1 MINDKSTIMK
11 QKKTRTK
18 YFTPAGKTMQSV
30 GLMMFIVALF
40 GFLVVKITSWFNVD
54 TNWFVTLA
62 ITGYNVWLLGE
73 VLCLYGGHWSK
84 RTQVWLIITTIVVCL
99 SLLLIALS
107 LFRVGSPGYI
117 ILILLIGN
125 IMEYRVAGRMKKESQ
140 ESNEQ

>member
-1 MINDKSTIMK
+1 
-11 QKKTRTK
+11 
-18 YFTPAGKTMQSV
+18 
-30 GLMMFIVALF
+30 MMFIAAIA
-40 GFLVVKITSWFNVD
+40 GFLILRITSWFNVD

-84 RTQVWLIITTIVVCL
+84 RTQIWLIITTIVVSL
-99 SLLLIALS
+99 SLLLIVLL

-125 IMEYRVAGRMKKESQ
+125 IMEYRVAGKMKKEAQ
-140 ESNEQ
+140 QSNEQ

>member
-1 MINDKSTIMK
+1 MK
-11 QKKTRTK
+11 QKKTRTR
-18 YFTPAGKTMQSV
+18 YFTPAGKTMNSI
-30 GLMMFIVALF
+30 GLTMFIAAIAC
-40 GFLVVKITSWFNVD
+40 FLILRITSWFNVD

-84 RTQVWLIITTIVVCL
+84 RTQIWLIITTIVVSL
-99 SLLLIALS
+99 SLLLIVLS

-125 IMEYRVAGRMKKESQ
+125 IMEYRVAGKMKKEAQ
-140 ESNEQ
+140 QSNEQ

>member
-1 MINDKSTIMK
+1 MK
-11 QKKTRTK
+11 QKKTRTR
-18 YFTPAGKTMQSV
+18 YLTPAGKTMNSI
-30 GLMMFIVALF
+30 GLTMFIAAIA
-40 GFLVVKITSWFNVD
+40 GFLILRITSWFNVD

-84 RTQVWLIITTIVVCL
+84 RTQVWLIITTIVVSL
-99 SLLLIALS
+99 SLLLIVLS

-125 IMEYRVAGRMKKESQ
+125 IMEYRVAGKMKKEAQ
-140 ESNEQ
+140 QSNEQ

>member
-1 MINDKSTIMK
+1 MK
-11 QKKTRTK
+11 QKKTRTR
-18 YFTPAGKTMQSV
+18 YFTPAGKTMNSI
-30 GLMMFIVALF
+30 GLTMFIAAIA
-40 GFLVVKITSWFNVD
+40 GFLILRITSWFNVD

-84 RTQVWLIITTIVVCL
+84 RTQVWLIITTIVVSL
-99 SLLLIALS
+99 SLLLIVLS

-125 IMEYRVAGRMKKESQ
+125 IMEYRVAGKMKKEAQ
-140 ESNEQ
+140 QSNEQ

>member
-1 MINDKSTIMK
+1 MK
-11 QKKTRTK
+11 QKKTRTR
-18 YFTPAGKTMQSV
+18 YLTPAGKTMNSI
-30 GLMMFIVALF
+30 GLMMFIAAIA
-40 GFLVVKITSWFNVD
+40 GFLILRITSWFNVD

-84 RTQVWLIITTIVVCL
+84 RTQIWLIITTIVVSL
-99 SLLLIALS
+99 SLLLIVLL

-125 IMEYRVAGRMKKESQ
+125 IMEYRVAGKMKKEAQ
-140 ESNEQ
+140 QSNEQ